1 MTMNLKFD
9 RRTILIRATDLT
21 LHLANLHALPQADPK
36 LPPDEARA
44 LARDAWVFGMP
55 LVYIE
60 KQIDALTHVM
70 KPEGHFAPINQFAH
84 YREFPDASNRT
95 IVGLNVDTLYS
106 LAQLDLSQGPIVLS
120 VPDM

>member
-1 MTMNLKFD
+1 MPIFN
-9 RRTILIRATDLT
+9 RRKVLLAATWSLLPIRRFEAF
-21 LHLANLHALPQADPK
+21 AQADPK
-36 LPPDEARA
+36 LTPDEART

-60 KQIDALTHVM
+60 KQIDALTHVT

-95 IVGLNVDTLYS
+95 IEGFNVDTLYS
-106 LAQLDLSQGPIVLS
+106 LAQPHLS
-120 VPDM
+120 